1 MIRTNLKLVQGSF
14 FLASIKTP
22 VFLFYWGGMKLVNMF
37 NTFETGFQSNQ
48 NFDEFASF
56 VISSLFFAINL
67 PLNASGTASLS
78 FLVVMSLLFERNQAG
93 EMISSKN

>member
-1 MIRTNLKLVQGSF
+1 
-14 FLASIKTP
+14 
-22 VFLFYWGGMKLVNMF
+22 MKLVNMF

-48 NFDEFASF
+48 DFDKVASF
-56 VISSLFFAINL
+56 AILSLFFAIIL
-67 PLNASGTASLS
+67 PLNASGKASLS